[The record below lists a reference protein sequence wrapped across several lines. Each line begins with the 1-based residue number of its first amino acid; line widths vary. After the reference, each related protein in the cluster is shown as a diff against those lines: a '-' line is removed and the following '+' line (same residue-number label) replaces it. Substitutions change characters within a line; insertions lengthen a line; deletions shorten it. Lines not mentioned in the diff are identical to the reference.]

1 MEYSIKPKIL
11 GERRI
16 IHYPQKRIIGLYV
29 KDMNKTGKKSW
40 IAYLYILPMI
50 VLSFVLVYYC
60 IIDTVVVSFTDWDG
74 MTDVFHFVALKN
86 YIKMFK
92 DHVFWTSVVNNLI
105 FFVGTVFIQAL
116 LGFVLAV
123 LLKKKLPGSNVF
135 KAIYFMPIAMA
146 TSIITAIFRI
156 IMDPTNGALNQFLRA
171 IHLNGFAVN
180 WLGDPKIALVS
191 VIIVNIF
198 QWMGFSMI
206 TYYAGLM
213 SLPDDVYEAAKIDG
227 AGFWRTTFSVTLPM
241 LKGTTNVLIILG
253 IVGSLKTFDIVKLLT
268 GGGPGRSTTVMN
280 TYLYEK
286 AFKDFNAGGAASIG
300 VAILIIAM
308 VMSFLQ
314 VKFGKED

>member
-1 MEYSIKPKIL
+1 
-11 GERRI
+11 
-16 IHYPQKRIIGLYV
+16 
-29 KDMNKTGKKSW
+29 MNKTGKKSW

-308 VMSFLQ
+308 VMSFRQ

>member
-1 MEYSIKPKIL
+1 
-11 GERRI
+11 
-16 IHYPQKRIIGLYV
+16 
-29 KDMNKTGKKSW
+29 MNKTGKKSW

-74 MTDVFHFVALKN
+74 MTEVFHFVALKN

>member
-1 MEYSIKPKIL
+1 ME
-11 GERRI
+11 
-16 IHYPQKRIIGLYV
+16 V
-29 KDMNKTGKKSW
+29 KDKNKTGKKSW

>member
-1 MEYSIKPKIL
+1 ME
-11 GERRI
+11 
-16 IHYPQKRIIGLYV
+16 V

-40 IAYLYILPMI
+40 RAYLYILPMI

>member
-1 MEYSIKPKIL
+1 
-11 GERRI
+11 
-16 IHYPQKRIIGLYV
+16 
-29 KDMNKTGKKSW
+29 MNKTGKKSW

-156 IMDPTNGALNQFLRA
+156 IMGPTNGALNQFLRA

-268 GGGPGRSTTVMN
+268 GGETGRSTTVMN

>member
-1 MEYSIKPKIL
+1 
-11 GERRI
+11 
-16 IHYPQKRIIGLYV
+16 
-29 KDMNKTGKKSW
+29 MNKTGKKSW

-92 DHVFWTSVVNNLI
+92 DNVFWTSVVNKLI

>member
-1 MEYSIKPKIL
+1 
-11 GERRI
+11 
-16 IHYPQKRIIGLYV
+16 
-29 KDMNKTGKKSW
+29 MNKTGKKSW

-300 VAILIIAM
+300 VAILIIAI

>member
-1 MEYSIKPKIL
+1 
-11 GERRI
+11 
-16 IHYPQKRIIGLYV
+16 
-29 KDMNKTGKKSW
+29 MNKTGKKSW

-74 MTDVFHFVALKN
+74 MTELFHFVALKN

>member
-1 MEYSIKPKIL
+1 M
-11 GERRI
+11 
-16 IHYPQKRIIGLYV
+16 

>member
-1 MEYSIKPKIL
+1 
-11 GERRI
+11 
-16 IHYPQKRIIGLYV
+16 
-29 KDMNKTGKKSW
+29 MNKTGKKSW

-227 AGFWRTTFSVTLPM
+227 AGFWRTTFFVTLPM

>member
-1 MEYSIKPKIL
+1 MKK
-11 GERRI
+11 
-16 IHYPQKRIIGLYV
+16 V
-29 KDMNKTGKKSW
+29 GKNNNVL
-40 IAYLYILPMI
+40 AYLYILPLMAF
-50 VLSFVLVYYC
+50 SFVLVYYC
-60 IIDTVVVSFTDWDG
+60 IVNTVAVSFTDWDG
-74 MTDVFHFVALKN
+74 MSAEFSMVGLKN
-86 YIKMFK
+86 YVEMVH
-92 DHVFWTSVVNNLI
+92 DPVFWTSVVNNI
-105 FFVGTVFIQAL
+105 VFFFGTVFVQAII
-116 LGFVLAV
+116 GFILAV
-123 LLKKKLPGSNVF
+123 LLKQKLPGSNLF

-146 TSIITAIFRI
+146 TSIITAIFKI

-171 IHLNGFAVN
+171 IHLDNLAMS
-180 WLGDPKIALVS
+180 WLGDPKVAMFS
-191 VIIVNIF
+191 VILVNIF

-227 AGFWRTTFSVTLPM
+227 AGFFRTTISVTFPM

-268 GGGPGRSTTVMN
+268 AGGPGRTTTVMN

-286 AFKDFNAGGAASIG
+286 AFNNFDAGGAASIG

-314 VKFGKED
+314 IRLGKED

>member
-1 MEYSIKPKIL
+1 
-11 GERRI
+11 
-16 IHYPQKRIIGLYV
+16 
-29 KDMNKTGKKSW
+29 MNKTGKKSW

-116 LGFVLAV
+116 LGLVLAV

>member
-1 MEYSIKPKIL
+1 ME
-11 GERRI
+11 
-16 IHYPQKRIIGLYV
+16 V

-156 IMDPTNGALNQFLRA
+156 ITNGALNQFLRA

>member
-1 MEYSIKPKIL
+1 
-11 GERRI
+11 
-16 IHYPQKRIIGLYV
+16 
-29 KDMNKTGKKSW
+29 MNKTGKKSW

-213 SLPDDVYEAAKIDG
+213 SLLDDVYEAAKIDG

>member
-1 MEYSIKPKIL
+1 
-11 GERRI
+11 
-16 IHYPQKRIIGLYV
+16 
-29 KDMNKTGKKSW
+29 MNKTGKKSW

-253 IVGSLKTFDIVKLLT
+253 IVGSLKAFDIVKLLT

>member
-1 MEYSIKPKIL
+1 
-11 GERRI
+11 
-16 IHYPQKRIIGLYV
+16 
-29 KDMNKTGKKSW
+29 MNKTGKKSW

-123 LLKKKLPGSNVF
+123 LLKKNLPGSNVF

>member
-1 MEYSIKPKIL
+1 
-11 GERRI
+11 
-16 IHYPQKRIIGLYV
+16 
-29 KDMNKTGKKSW
+29 MNKTGKKSW

-241 LKGTTNVLIILG
+241 LKGTTNVFIILG

>member
-1 MEYSIKPKIL
+1 
-11 GERRI
+11 
-16 IHYPQKRIIGLYV
+16 
-29 KDMNKTGKKSW
+29 MNKTGKKSW

-92 DHVFWTSVVNNLI
+92 DHVFWTSLLNNLI

>member
-1 MEYSIKPKIL
+1 
-11 GERRI
+11 
-16 IHYPQKRIIGLYV
+16 
-29 KDMNKTGKKSW
+29 MNKTGKKSW

-171 IHLNGFAVN
+171 FHLNGFAVN